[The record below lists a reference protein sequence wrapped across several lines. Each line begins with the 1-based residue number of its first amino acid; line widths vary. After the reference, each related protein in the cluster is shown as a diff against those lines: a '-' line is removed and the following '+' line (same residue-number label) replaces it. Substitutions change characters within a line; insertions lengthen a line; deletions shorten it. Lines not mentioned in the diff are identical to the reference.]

1 MVEPLS
7 VDTDGVRSLSE
18 IHTGVATGLG
28 SLNAAAPGS
37 AAVATSH
44 GTIAYAVQTALHAA
58 LGSRSGTMTATQD
71 SGARIS
77 ELLQQAAVAYEHG
90 DQRGAAAIKAAAD
103 AIADGGPAGAGG
115 AGGAAAAN
123 AVGAPGG
130 ASGAAGAAASGT
142 DAVGQVVGQLGQ
154 LGQMGQQLGAPL
166 AALGQPL
173 QQLPQQVMQ
182 GVQQI
187 SQNTAAE
194 TSEDSG
200 RTGADDAEPADG
212 AASGEAP
219 ATGTAPVNSGDRTD
233 GDGIRRAT

>member
-115 AGGAAAAN
+115 AAAAN
-123 AVGAPGG
+123 AGGAPGG
-130 ASGAAGAAASGT
+130 ASGAAASGT

-200 RTGADDAEPADG
+200 RTGADDAEPAGG

>member
-115 AGGAAAAN
+115 AAAAN
-123 AVGAPGG
+123 AGAASGVGG
-130 ASGAAGAAASGT
+130 ASGAAASGT

-166 AALGQPL
+166 ATLGQPL

-200 RTGADDAEPADG
+200 GTGADDAEPADG

>member
-7 VDTDGVRSLSE
+7 VDIDGVRSLSE

-44 GTIAYAVQTALHAA
+44 GTIAYAVQTALQAA

-90 DQRGAAAIKAAAD
+90 DQRGAAAIKAAAA

-115 AGGAAAAN
+115 AAAAN
-123 AVGAPGG
+123 AGGAPGG
-130 ASGAAGAAASGT
+130 ASGAAASGT

-194 TSEDSG
+194 TPEDSR
-200 RTGADDAEPADG
+200 RTGAGDAEPADG
-212 AASGEAP
+212 AAAGTEP
-219 ATGTAPVNSGDRTD
+219 GTGTAPVESQGADAGEARPST
-233 GDGIRRAT
+233 

>member
-130 ASGAAGAAASGT
+130 ASGAAASGT

-200 RTGADDAEPADG
+200 RTGADDAEPAGG

>member
-115 AGGAAAAN
+115 AAAAN

-200 RTGADDAEPADG
+200 RTGADDAEPAGG

>member
-115 AGGAAAAN
+115 AAAAN
-123 AVGAPGG
+123 AGGAPGG
-130 ASGAAGAAASGT
+130 ASGAAASGT

-166 AALGQPL
+166 ATLGQPL

-200 RTGADDAEPADG
+200 GTEADDAEPADG

>member
-44 GTIAYAVQTALHAA
+44 GTIAYAVQTALQAA

-90 DQRGAAAIKAAAD
+90 DQRGAAAIKAAAA
-103 AIADGGPAGAGG
+103 AIADGEPGGSGAANAGG
-115 AGGAAAAN
+115 A
-123 AVGAPGG
+123 
-130 ASGAAGAAASGT
+130 SGAAASGT

-194 TSEDSG
+194 TPEDSRRG
-200 RTGADDAEPADG
+200 GAGDADPADG
-212 AASGEAP
+212 AAAGTEP
-219 ATGTAPVNSGDRTD
+219 GTGTAPVESQGADAGEARPST
-233 GDGIRRAT
+233 

>member
-44 GTIAYAVQTALHAA
+44 GTIAYAVQTALQAA

-115 AGGAAAAN
+115 AAAAN
-123 AVGAPGG
+123 AGGAPGG
-130 ASGAAGAAASGT
+130 ASGAAASGT

-194 TSEDSG
+194 TPEDSR
-200 RTGADDAEPADG
+200 RTGAGDAEPADG
-212 AASGEAP
+212 AAAGTEP
-219 ATGTAPVNSGDRTD
+219 GTGTAPVESQGADAGEARPST
-233 GDGIRRAT
+233 

>member
-115 AGGAAAAN
+115 AAAAN
-123 AVGAPGG
+123 AGGAPGG
-130 ASGAAGAAASGT
+130 ASGAAASGT

-166 AALGQPL
+166 ATLGQPL

-194 TSEDSG
+194 TPEDSR
-200 RTGADDAEPADG
+200 RTGAGDAEPADG
-212 AASGEAP
+212 AAAGTEP
-219 ATGTAPVNSGDRTD
+219 GTGTAPVESQGADAGEARPST
-233 GDGIRRAT
+233 

>member
-103 AIADGGPAGAGG
+103 AIADSGPAGAGISG
-115 AGGAAAAN
+115 GAGAAGGAA
-123 AVGAPGG
+123 
-130 ASGAAGAAASGT
+130 GAAGAAASGT
-142 DAVGQVVGQLGQ
+142 DTVGQVVGQLGQ

-200 RTGADDAEPADG
+200 RTGAGDAEPADG

>member
-44 GTIAYAVQTALHAA
+44 GTIAYAVQTALQAA

-90 DQRGAAAIKAAAD
+90 DQRGAAAIKAAAA
-103 AIADGGPAGAGG
+103 AIADGEPGGSGAANAGG
-115 AGGAAAAN
+115 A
-123 AVGAPGG
+123 
-130 ASGAAGAAASGT
+130 SGAAASGT

-194 TSEDSG
+194 TPEDSR
-200 RTGADDAEPADG
+200 RTGAGDAEPADG
-212 AASGEAP
+212 AAAGTEP
-219 ATGTAPVNSGDRTD
+219 GTGTAPVESQGADAGEARPST
-233 GDGIRRAT
+233 

>member
-103 AIADGGPAGAGG
+103 AIADGRPAGVGRSGG
-115 AGGAAAAN
+115 AGAA
-123 AVGAPGG
+123 GG

-142 DAVGQVVGQLGQ
+142 DTVGQVVGQLGQ

-212 AASGEAP
+212 AAAGTEP
-219 ATGTAPVNSGDRTD
+219 GTGTAPVESPGSGTGETRPST
-233 GDGIRRAT
+233 

>member
-28 SLNAAAPGS
+28 ALNAAAPGS

-173 QQLPQQVMQ
+173 QQLPQ
-182 GVQQI
+182 
-187 SQNTAAE
+187 NTAAE

-200 RTGADDAEPADG
+200 RTGADDAEPAGG

>member
-115 AGGAAAAN
+115 AAAAN
-123 AVGAPGG
+123 AGGAPGG
-130 ASGAAGAAASGT
+130 ASGAAASGT

-166 AALGQPL
+166 ATLGQPL

-200 RTGADDAEPADG
+200 GTGADD

>member
-77 ELLQQAAVAYEHG
+77 ELLQQAAVAYENG

-115 AGGAAAAN
+115 AAAAN
-123 AVGAPGG
+123 AGGAPGG
-130 ASGAAGAAASGT
+130 ASGAAASGT

-166 AALGQPL
+166 ATLGQPL

-200 RTGADDAEPADG
+200 GTGADDAEPADG

>member
-44 GTIAYAVQTALHAA
+44 GTIAYAVQTALQAA

-90 DQRGAAAIKAAAD
+90 DQRGAAAIKAAAA
-103 AIADGGPAGAGG
+103 AIADGEPGGSGAANAGG
-115 AGGAAAAN
+115 A
-123 AVGAPGG
+123 
-130 ASGAAGAAASGT
+130 SGAAASGT

-194 TSEDSG
+194 TPEDSG
-200 RTGADDAEPADG
+200 RTGAGDAEPADG
-212 AASGEAP
+212 AAAGREP
-219 ATGTAPVNSGDRTD
+219 GTGTAPVESQGADAGEARPST
-233 GDGIRRAT
+233 

>member
-115 AGGAAAAN
+115 AAAAN
-123 AVGAPGG
+123 AGGAPGG
-130 ASGAAGAAASGT
+130 ASGAAASGT

-200 RTGADDAEPADG
+200 GTGADDAEPADG

>member
-90 DQRGAAAIKAAAD
+90 DQRGAAAIKAAAA
-103 AIADGGPAGAGG
+103 AIAGRFVDIREWPSQ
-115 AGGAAAAN
+115 
-123 AVGAPGG
+123 AP
-130 ASGAAGAAASGT
+130 
-142 DAVGQVVGQLGQ
+142 
-154 LGQMGQQLGAPL
+154 
-166 AALGQPL
+166 
-173 QQLPQQVMQ
+173 
-182 GVQQI
+182 
-187 SQNTAAE
+187 
-194 TSEDSG
+194 
-200 RTGADDAEPADG
+200 
-212 AASGEAP
+212 
-219 ATGTAPVNSGDRTD
+219 
-233 GDGIRRAT
+233 

>member
-44 GTIAYAVQTALHAA
+44 GTIAYAVQTALQAA

-90 DQRGAAAIKAAAD
+90 DQRGAAAIKAAAA

-115 AGGAAAAN
+115 AAAAN
-123 AVGAPGG
+123 AGGAPGG
-130 ASGAAGAAASGT
+130 ASGAAASGT

-194 TSEDSG
+194 TPEDSR
-200 RTGADDAEPADG
+200 RTGAGDAEPADG
-212 AASGEAP
+212 AAAGTEP
-219 ATGTAPVNSGDRTD
+219 GTGTAPVESQGADAGEARPST
-233 GDGIRRAT
+233 

>member
-115 AGGAAAAN
+115 AAAAN
-123 AVGAPGG
+123 AGGAPGG
-130 ASGAAGAAASGT
+130 ASGAAASGT

-166 AALGQPL
+166 ATLGQPL

>member
-115 AGGAAAAN
+115 AAAAN
-123 AVGAPGG
+123 AGGAPGG

-212 AASGEAP
+212 AAPGTEP
-219 ATGTAPVNSGDRTD
+219 GTGTAPVESPGSGAGEARPST
-233 GDGIRRAT
+233 